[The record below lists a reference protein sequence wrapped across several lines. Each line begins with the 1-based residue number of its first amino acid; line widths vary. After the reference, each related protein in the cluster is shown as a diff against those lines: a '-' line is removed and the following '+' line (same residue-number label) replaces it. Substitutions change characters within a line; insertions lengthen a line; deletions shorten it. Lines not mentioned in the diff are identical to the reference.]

1 MDKAQ
6 KKAFVSDFNGRLQGA
21 QSMVVAHYSGLT
33 VSELTDFRAQMRE
46 EGGQVQVAKNRL
58 AKIAFEGTN
67 FKLAEDF
74 MTGPTVLAFSAD
86 PIASAKVAQK
96 FADSHD
102 KFVIIGGVMGETKLD
117 EKGVKELAKMP
128 SLDELR
134 AKLIGL
140 LGAPATQ
147 VARVSAEPAAKLA
160 RVLAM
165 KPAA

>member
-1 MDKAQ
+1 MDRTQ
-6 KKAFVSDFNGRLQGA
+6 KEAFVSDLHHRLSDA
-21 QSMVVAHYSGLT
+21 ELVVIGHYRGLT
-33 VSELTDFRAQMRE
+33 VAEMNGLRKGMRE
-46 EGGQVQVAKNRL
+46 EGGEVQVAKNRL

-67 FKLAEDF
+67 FKVAEDL
-74 MTGPTVLAFSAD
+74 MTGPTVLAFSED
-86 PIASAKVAQK
+86 PITSAKVAQK

-117 EKGVKELAKMP
+117 EKGVKDLSKMP

-134 AKLIGL
+134 AKLVGL

-160 RVLAM
+160 RVIAM